1 MKGFWEH
8 KIVQLFLLKAKYATT
23 SAIATLLEYV
33 VFGILKYQG
42 FTGTYAHIVS
52 YACGMVFNFLLQK
65 RFIFDLKRSVRTA
78 FLLAMLVS
86 LGGMTLST
94 GIFVGL
100 TQIQW
105 FYENDYVAK
114 LIATGVVFFYN
125 FYLKRFVFEK
135 KFI

>member
-8 KIVQLFLLKAKYATT
+8 KLIQLFLLKAKYATT
-23 SAIATLLEYV
+23 SAVATALEYI
-33 VFGILKYQG
+33 VFAALKYQG
-42 FTGTYAHIVS
+42 LSGTYAHIIS
-52 YACGMVFNFLLQK
+52 YACGMVFNFMLQK
-65 RFIFDLKRSVRTA
+65 RFIFDLKRSVSTA

-86 LGGMTLST
+86 LGGMALST

-100 TQIQW
+100 TQWVW

-114 LIATGVVFFYN
+114 LIATGIVFFYN

>member
-1 MKGFWEH
+1 MKGFW
-8 KIVQLFLLKAKYATT
+8 KNKLVQLFVLKAKYATT
-23 SAIATLLEYV
+23 SAIATALEYL

-42 FTGTYAHIVS
+42 FTGTYAHIIS

-65 RFIFDLKRSVRTA
+65 RFIFDLKRPVSTA
-78 FLLAMLVS
+78 FLLAMMVS
-86 LGGMTLST
+86 LGGMALST

-100 TQIQW
+100 TQWEW
-105 FYENDYVAK
+105 FHRHDYVAK
-114 LIATGVVFFYN
+114 LIATGIVFFYN

>member
-23 SAIATLLEYV
+23 SAIATMLEYV

-52 YACGMVFNFLLQK
+52 YACGMVFNFVLQK

-78 FLLAMLVS
+78 FLMAMLVS

-114 LIATGVVFFYN
+114 LIATGIVFFYN

>member
-1 MKGFWEH
+1 MKAFWQH

-114 LIATGVVFFYN
+114 LIATGIVFFYN

>member
-52 YACGMVFNFLLQK
+52 YACGMVFNFVLQK
-65 RFIFDLKRSVRTA
+65 RFIFDLKRSVSTA

-105 FYENDYVAK
+105 FYENDYAAK
-114 LIATGVVFFYN
+114 LIATGIVFFYN

>member
-52 YACGMVFNFLLQK
+52 YACGMIFNFLLQK

>member
-1 MKGFWEH
+1 MKAFWQH

-52 YACGMVFNFLLQK
+52 YACGMVFNFILQK

-114 LIATGVVFFYN
+114 LIATGIVFFYN